1 MNFLVEIISQVQSV
15 TQNMRISEMK
25 IQHSFQTIIFHK
37 TDVPSTKKCLSQTLK
52 KKGSIARWLLFAPW
66 LRWCGTKGSCSDTP
80 YAQECLWHVGTCQV
94 WDKVKSGMLEMLDN
108 MSLLEGECYGF
119 QAFGFGYLRVA
130 ALMRTFT
137 RPCGW
142 LNMTKI
148 SSVGF
153 AWVEIFF
160 LQRGC
165 AKREFLGDEIFRI
178 LYN

>member
-1 MNFLVEIISQVQSV
+1 M
-15 TQNMRISEMK
+15 
-25 IQHSFQTIIFHK
+25 
-37 TDVPSTKKCLSQTLK
+37 
-52 KKGSIARWLLFAPW
+52 
-66 LRWCGTKGSCSDTP
+66 
-80 YAQECLWHVGTCQV
+80 
-94 WDKVKSGMLEMLDN
+94 KSGMLEMLDN